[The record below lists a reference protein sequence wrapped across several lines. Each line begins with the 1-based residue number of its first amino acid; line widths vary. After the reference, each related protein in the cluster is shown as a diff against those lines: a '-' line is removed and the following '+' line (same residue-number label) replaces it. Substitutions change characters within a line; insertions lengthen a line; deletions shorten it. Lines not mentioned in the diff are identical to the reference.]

1 MIKSMTGFGQGEAA
15 NEHYKVSVEV
25 KSVNHRYLDLFFRLP
40 RQYGRLEEGLR
51 GGEIQGRLSRGGG
64 WKLASMWRTS
74 EKKSEL
80 LKLTRGGFWPVIC
93 KRLT

>member
-51 GGEIQGRLSRGGG
+51 GGEIQGRLSRGAGG
-64 WKLASMWRTS
+64 S
-74 EKKSEL
+74 
-80 LKLTRGGFWPVIC
+80 
-93 KRLT
+93 